1 MLVGNHTG
9 KIFLFLFSSR
19 EEHKSHS
26 PKCEFLLMNKKEEDW
41 TVEDFLELETKRQL
55 NRMVN
60 IGLFI
65 KLTLH
70 HMSVEF
76 LVGSHPCCESFVS
89 KYARFSLFLKVTK
102 FYRRLYGVGTI
113 QTSLKSHYF
122 ADAYPC

>member
-1 MLVGNHTG
+1 
-9 KIFLFLFSSR
+9 
-19 EEHKSHS
+19 
-26 PKCEFLLMNKKEEDW
+26 MNKKEEDW

-70 HMSVEF
+70 HTSVEF

-89 KYARFSLFLKVTK
+89 KYARFSRFLKVTK
-102 FYRRLYGVGTI
+102 FYRRFYGGCTI
-113 QTSLKSHYF
+113 QTSVKSHYV
-122 ADAYPC
+122 ADAYLISFLCITLKLATFIDFKAFFPAVLIHVDFR